1 LGAGTLLTITLIGA
15 IIGIPLLIIGGFMA
29 FASVFIPT
37 TRVDPMIYPKS
48 PGEASRALT
57 ASQLS
62 LGLSL
67 VAT

>member
-1 LGAGTLLTITLIGA
+1 
-15 IIGIPLLIIGGFMA
+15 LIIGGFMA
-29 FASVFIPT
+29 FTSVFIPT